1 MIPTSEDFLKMCSK
15 NRHGN
20 LLNPREDLIEF
31 AKLHVTEAL
40 KQASE
45 KAEINVLDYNN
56 YEVDKESI
64 LNAYN
69 LDEIK

>member
-1 MIPTSEDFLKMCSK
+1 MIPTAEEFLKT
-15 NRHGN
+15 RGR
-20 LLNPREDLIEF
+20 LLHPEEVLIEF
-31 AKLHVTEAL
+31 AKLHATEAL

-45 KAEINVLDYNN
+45 NLRLTQDQYASDYHD
-56 YEVDKESI
+56 EKRRM